1 VILGMFQPRV
11 YLSMAFFDLAGVFC
25 WIALCKNSIASFGEV
40 NHRDECPLIRSS
52 NHLQCLVVEVNY
64 LVSLNPR

>member
-1 VILGMFQPRV
+1 VILRMFQLRV

-40 NHRDECPLIRSS
+40 NHRDESPLRSS
-52 NHLQCLVVEVNY
+52 NHLQCLVVEVSY
-64 LVSLNPR
+64 LVSLNPN